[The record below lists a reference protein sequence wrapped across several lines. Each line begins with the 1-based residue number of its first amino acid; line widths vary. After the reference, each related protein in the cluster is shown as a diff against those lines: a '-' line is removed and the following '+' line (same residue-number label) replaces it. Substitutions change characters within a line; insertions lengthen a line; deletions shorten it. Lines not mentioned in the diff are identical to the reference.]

1 MKRYVAE
8 TGRREVLAA
17 FREGPVAA
25 CRISE
30 AEIVS
35 ALARRSR
42 ERSVDP
48 RSLERTVR
56 AVRSDF
62 LSLLVVEVTPA
73 VVDRSVG
80 LLLTYPLRAADSI
93 QLAAALEFRER
104 VGEEIRFVA
113 FDDRLNDAARSERL
127 VESAH

>member
-1 MKRYVAE
+1 VVEA
-8 TGRREVLAA
+8 GRREVLAA
-17 FREGPVAA
+17 FRRGPIAV

-30 AEIVS
+30 VEIVS

-42 ERSVDP
+42 EGSVDP
-48 RSLERTVR
+48 RALERTVR

-80 LLLTYPLRAADSI
+80 LLLRHLLRAADSI
-93 QLAAALEFRER
+93 QLAAALELRDR
-104 VGEEIRFVA
+104 VGEEVRFMA
-113 FDDRLNDAARSERL
+113 FDDRLREAARLERL
-127 VESAH
+127 V